1 VKKITT
7 VWLVYRALTGSNG
20 KPRFAMAARAT
31 GISAVEQASKAGNA
45 VADGQPAKQERA
57 DAVNGRHRGEHFRL
71 LGDAVT
77 EDGAVPQDAN
87 QRPRNGNGKRAQH
100 KASNRRHA
108 ALHPFMRIL
117 AAQV

>member
-1 VKKITT
+1 M
-7 VWLVYRALTGSNG
+7 LSLT
-20 KPRFAMAARAT
+20 
-31 GISAVEQASKAGNA
+31 
-45 VADGQPAKQERA
+45 AKQERA
-57 DAVNGRHRGEHFRL
+57 GAVNGRHRGEHFRL

-77 EDGAVPQDAN
+77 EDGTVPQDAS
-87 QRPRNGNGKRAQH
+87 QRLRNGNGKRAQH